1 MGVLFALVS
10 ALCYGISDFVGG
22 LLSRRGNFLV
32 IAFIGQVGGL
42 LLAVAAV
49 FFMSSAPLNATDAA
63 WGALSGVGTG
73 MGMLFLF
80 RGMSRGAMSV
90 VMPVSAL
97 TGIALPVVAGVLLLG
112 DRPSPLAWLGIA
124 VSLPALW
131 LVARGDSSAQE
142 RPGRRAFLAPA
153 SADALLAGGGI
164 ALQYLALA
172 QAGATASV
180 WPVATGRV
188 AAIVVLVPVLL
199 LSSAGFAASPRN
211 AAGAALTGMTAA
223 LALLFYML
231 ALRQQMVT
239 VTVVLSSFYPAI
251 PVVLGI
257 AVLRERL
264 TTLQA
269 WGVVAAGV
277 AVGLLAFS

>member
-97 TGIALPVVAGVLLLG
+97 TGIALPVIAGVLLLG

-180 WPVATGRV
+180 WPVAAGRV